1 MLKFD
6 ILFLIK
12 SSKKNDTTTT
22 KIMTTM
28 EEIIREKNLDNNTVA
43 LLRELVSRMDD
54 ARKEQFWQEMKNDSQ
69 VLNSTN
75 HDQSKK

>member
-1 MLKFD
+1 
-6 ILFLIK
+6 
-12 SSKKNDTTTT
+12 
-22 KIMTTM
+22 MTTM
-28 EEIIREKNLDNNTVA
+28 EEIIREKNLDDNTVA